1 MNMTHKISI
10 DKNAT
15 RALISFIR
23 SYTDLLEHNL
33 RDIHQTMR
41 EAVDGVMSGIQE
53 ISKKTEEGKRKANEV
68 LTSTYTNPDAETK
81 KTMDSVQDAVDQVME
96 MAAQGKGAAA
106 APSGNDQEDLKDKLR
121 RSSGIFSKHMES
133 LEKLDGELS
142 GLLLSMMGAL
152 SRDDVISQRI
162 EHVMM
167 GLNAMQASLT
177 YILTDFDTRCKEGEV
192 ERYIKDLKA
201 FTLRT
206 YTTEE
211 ERKQFY
217 DTFPEDRKKSA

>member
-1 MNMTHKISI
+1 MKSSI

-15 RALISFIR
+15 RSLIVFVR
-23 SYTDLLEHNL
+23 NYTDLLEHNL
-33 RDIHQTMR
+33 RDIHLVMR
-41 EAVDGVMSGIQE
+41 EAVDGVMAGIQE
-53 ISKKTEEGKRKANEV
+53 ISNKTAEGKRKANEV
-68 LTSTYTNPDAETK
+68 LTTTYTNPDAEAK
-81 KTMDSVQDAVDQVME
+81 KVMDSVQDAVDQVMDQ
-96 MAAQGKGAAA
+96 AISGDAKSTAQE
-106 APSGNDQEDLKDKLR
+106 QEDLKAKLR

-133 LEKLDGELS
+133 LETLDGELS

-177 YILTDFDTRCKEGEV
+177 YILTDFETRCKEGEV
-192 ERYIKDLKA
+192 ERYIRDLKA

-211 ERKQFY
+211 EKQKFFEV
-217 DTFPEDRKKSA
+217 FPDDKKKTG

>member
-1 MNMTHKISI
+1 MKSSI

-15 RALISFIR
+15 RSLIVFVR
-23 SYTDLLEHNL
+23 NYTDLLEHNL
-33 RDIHQTMR
+33 RDIHAVMR
-41 EAVDGVMSGIQE
+41 EAVDGVMAGIQE
-53 ISKKTEEGKRKANEV
+53 ISNKTAEGKRKANEV
-68 LTSTYTNPDAETK
+68 LTNTYTNPDAEAK
-81 KTMDSVQDAVDQVME
+81 KVIDAAQDAVDQVME
-96 MAAQGKGAAA
+96 QAMSGGVAKTTAQE
-106 APSGNDQEDLKDKLR
+106 QEELKDKLR

-167 GLNAMQASLT
+167 SLNAMQASLT

-192 ERYIKDLKA
+192 DRYIRDLKA

-211 ERKQFY
+211 EKRKFY
-217 DTFPEDRKKSA
+217 EVFPEDKKKVG

>member
-1 MNMTHKISI
+1 MKSAI

-15 RALISFIR
+15 RSLIVFVR
-23 SYTDLLEHNL
+23 NYTDLLEHNL
-33 RDIHQTMR
+33 RDIHQVMR
-41 EAVDGVMSGIQE
+41 EAVDGVMAGIQE
-53 ISKKTEEGKRKANEV
+53 ISNKTAEGKRKANEV
-68 LTSTYTNPDAETK
+68 LTTTYTNPDAEAK
-81 KTMDSVQDAVDQVME
+81 QVIDAAQDAVDQVME
-96 MAAQGKGAAA
+96 QALSGGGAKTSAQE
-106 APSGNDQEDLKDKLR
+106 QEELKAKLR

-133 LEKLDGELS
+133 LEKLDDDLS

-177 YILTDFDTRCKEGEV
+177 YILTDFETRCKEGEV
-192 ERYIKDLKA
+192 DRYIRDLKA

-206 YTTEE
+206 YTTEDE
-211 ERKQFY
+211 KRQFY
-217 DTFPEDRKKSA
+217 QVFPDDKKKAG

>member
-1 MNMTHKISI
+1 MS

-15 RALISFIR
+15 RSLIVFVR
-23 SYTDLLEHNL
+23 NYTDLLEHHL
-33 RDIHQTMR
+33 RDIHGVMR
-41 EAVDGVMSGIQE
+41 ETVDGVMQGIQE
-53 ISKKTEEGKRKANEV
+53 ISNKTAEGKRKANEV
-68 LTSTYTNPDAETK
+68 LTTTYTNPDEEAK
-81 KTMDSVQDAVDQVME
+81 KAIDDAQDAVDQVME
-96 MAAQGKGAAA
+96 QALAA
-106 APSGNDQEDLKDKLR
+106 APAAKDGSTSDQEELKNKLR

-133 LEKLDGELS
+133 LERLDDNIS
-142 GLLLSMMGAL
+142 GLLLQMMGAL

-177 YILTDFDTRCKEGEV
+177 YILTDFETRCKQGEV
-192 ERYIKDLKA
+192 DRYIADLKA

-211 ERKQFY
+211 EKRQFY
-217 DTFPEDRKKSA
+217 RIFPGDEKKKAS